1 MLRQNEKAECRMNYK
16 NLVTR
21 AKVTLGVPRE
31 IAARMKE
38 LCTHVI
44 GCVNNIITFSMLLSL
59 LFLFLFL
66 AIFRE
71 GMAPGLESS
80 YPDCVVALVQRYP
93 ENVSVLREKK
103 REKSRLMRAHGMVTL
118 SRSLVRGK
126 PK

>member
-1 MLRQNEKAECRMNYK
+1 
-16 NLVTR
+16 
-21 AKVTLGVPRE
+21 
-31 IAARMKE
+31 
-38 LCTHVI
+38 
-44 GCVNNIITFSMLLSL
+44 MLLSL
-59 LFLFLFL
+59 SLSLSLSLPFLFLLF

-80 YPDCVVALVQRYP
+80 YSDCVGLAQRYL

-103 REKSRLMRAHGMVTL
+103 REKSRLMRADGMVTL